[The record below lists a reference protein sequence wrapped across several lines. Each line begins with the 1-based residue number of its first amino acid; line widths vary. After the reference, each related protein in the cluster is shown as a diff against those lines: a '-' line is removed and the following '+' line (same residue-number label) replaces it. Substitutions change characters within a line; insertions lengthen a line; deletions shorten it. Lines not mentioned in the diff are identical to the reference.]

1 MSIYKRVSKFECS
14 NYRPISLHFNY
25 DKIIEKLVHDKIIE
39 KLVHK
44 RLVEFL
50 NDQKVLHKKQL
61 GFQKDFSPVHTI
73 IFLIE
78 KFSQGN
84 RQ

>member
-25 DKIIEKLVHDKIIE
+25 DKIIEKLVH
-39 KLVHK
+39 K
-44 RLVEFL
+44 RLVEL
-50 NDQKVLHKKQL
+50 WNDQKVLHKKQL

-73 IFLIE
+73 IFLTE
-78 KFSQGN
+78 KFWQGN